1 MALCNA
7 SHMHHTLMGL
17 TWNLNASVG
26 LVKLSS
32 LQNWL
37 DIRDKCFVIFR
48 DISILFLYIFHRQ
61 HYILYSIVCGFVH
74 VDGFPLPSPWH
85 EMEENVLLNLIDF
98 IYSPQKCTAGTST
111 TLKDHFH
118 FAQFQTSVRYCWKLT
133 TVDQWWLTSSWRSN
147 PVYCNHLSTAMQSI
161 YLVKI
166 FWISEVQVM
175 GKAIQ
180 CRVFR

>member
-85 EMEENVLLNLIDF
+85 EMEEDVLLNKLISF
-98 IYSPQKCTAGTST
+98 IHRKNAPLEHQQHSKITFISLSFKHRYVIVENWQRWTSGGS
-111 TLKDHFH
+111 L
-118 FAQFQTSVRYCWKLT
+118 Q
-133 TVDQWWLTSSWRSN
+133 VD
-147 PVYCNHLSTAMQSI
+147 
-161 YLVKI
+161 
-166 FWISEVQVM
+166 E
-175 GKAIQ
+175 AIQ
-180 CRVFR
+180 FIAITCQRQCNQFIW